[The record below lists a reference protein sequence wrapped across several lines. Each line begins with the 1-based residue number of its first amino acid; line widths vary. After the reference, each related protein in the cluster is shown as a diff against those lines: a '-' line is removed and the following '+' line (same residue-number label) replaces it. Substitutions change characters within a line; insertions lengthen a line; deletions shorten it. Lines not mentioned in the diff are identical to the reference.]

1 MNTHRQTVSR
11 ALLLCAALTPTW
23 VAADEDP
30 PLPAAAEAAR
40 VRGDLKVISKALH
53 VKPDNERPTVESCRN
68 WKLTDAQVAQFF
80 QKAEPIAGETFH
92 AFYYVLPCDYAGKV
106 TLAGQTYEFVING
119 GAYGNLIT
127 TSKPAVARTFGCR
140 YACEEM
146 VLFKHYP
153 KEGEE
158 P

>member
-1 MNTHRQTVSR
+1 MTTRC
-11 ALLLCAALTPTW
+11 ALLLCAALLPAVV
-23 VAADEDP
+23 VAEADP

-40 VRGDLKVISKALH
+40 LHGDLKVISKALH
-53 VKPDNERPTVESCRN
+53 VKPDNEASTVESCKN
-68 WKLTDAQVAQFF
+68 WKLSDAQVAEFF
-80 QKAEPIAGETFH
+80 RKAEPISGEVFH
-92 AFYYVLPCDYAGKV
+92 AFYYVLPCDYTGKV
-106 TLAGQTYEFVING
+106 SLAGETYEFVING

-127 TSKPAVARTFGCR
+127 TSKPVVARTFGCR
-140 YACEEM
+140 YACEQM